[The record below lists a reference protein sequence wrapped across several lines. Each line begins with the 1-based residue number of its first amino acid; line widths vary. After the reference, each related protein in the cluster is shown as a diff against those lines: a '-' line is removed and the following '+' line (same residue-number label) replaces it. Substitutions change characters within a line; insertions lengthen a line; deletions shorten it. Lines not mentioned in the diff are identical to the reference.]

1 MQYAF
6 LIVLLGGGIPTL
18 LLEFVPPA
26 GESSVQ
32 LWKMGLTTWVIGRLL
47 FGVFEIYGSEVAMVG
62 VFTPVA
68 LALLFGSLILYL
80 IQTKPWIKR
89 NPQNH

>member
-1 MQYAF
+1 MIYQIFAHGVNSNAMQYAF

-18 LLEFVPPA
+18 LLEIVPPA
-26 GESSVQ
+26 GESSVH

-62 VFTPVA
+62 VLPPLRWLCF
-68 LALLFGSLILYL
+68 LD
-80 IQTKPWIKR
+80 R
-89 NPQNH
+89 